1 MENKAKQKEL
11 VEALI
16 KNEKTLEELYRVYA
30 DKLVLYR
37 DFWHKIAEDEESHAA
52 WIGTL
57 HAKMENGLVDFAENR
72 FPLEAVRDFTAYVE
86 EKKKE
91 AQDGRVTLSEA
102 LETAVHMERGLLESK
117 FFEVF
122 KDDSLEI
129 KIILEALHLGTAEH
143 LREVERVWKK
153 EKGGADYEKRTE

>member
-11 VEALI
+11 VEVLI
-16 KNEKTLEELYRVYA
+16 QNEKALEELYRAYA

-57 HAKMENGLVDFAENR
+57 YSKMENGLVDFAEDR
-72 FPLEAVRDFTAYVE
+72 FPVEALKDFIKYTQERKQSAL
-86 EKKKE
+86 
-91 AQDGRVTLSEA
+91 DGEVTLLEA
-102 LETAVHMERGLLESK
+102 LETAVHMERGLLENK

-122 KDDSLEI
+122 RDDSLEI
-129 KIILEALHLGTAEH
+129 KIILEALRLGTAEH
-143 LREVERVWKK
+143 LREVERVWKR
-153 EKGGADYEKRTE
+153 EKGGAEYEKQID